1 MYICKN
7 RLSTESNILN
17 MKDIVKASDNN
28 RVLIIG
34 NGFDLDLGWNTRFS
48 DFIKSKH
55 WPQNMHQGSL
65 LSYLQRR
72 YLIHNWFD
80 IEAEI
85 GVFASDPSRR
95 GQTSQTIKLNEDY
108 FNKLVEGFKRYLI
121 EETQKDINTNSIA
134 AKVFHNI
141 LQNMNFSSIYS
152 FNYTDLH
159 DIASRL
165 NIHTKFSYEHVHGS
179 IKEDNIII
187 GAPEDKELN
196 KGYEFLYK
204 TFNSNYQS
212 NNLIYDLR
220 EAREVVFFG
229 HSLGPTDYHY
239 FRSFFKRQC
248 IEDMQRT
255 DAKKITIF
263 TYDNISRMSI
273 MSQLRAMNDQKTN
286 LLVNLNDFK
295 VIMTKTGGEPDLT
308 NFLKHLEATSTGTHS
323 KQISRRFSI
332 K

>member
-1 MYICKN
+1 
-7 RLSTESNILN
+7 
-17 MKDIVKASDNN
+17 MKDIVKASDDK

-34 NGFDLDLGWNTRFS
+34 NGFDLDLGWKTRFS
-48 DFIKSKH
+48 DFINSTY
-55 WPQNMHQGSL
+55 WPKNMHQGSL
-65 LSYLQRR
+65 LSYLKGKQSVN
-72 YLIHNWFD
+72 HWFD
-80 IEAEI
+80 IEKEI
-85 GVFASDPSRR
+85 GIFASDPIRR
-95 GQTSQTIKLNEDY
+95 GQALPTIRINEDY
-108 FNKLVEGFKRYLI
+108 FNQLVEGFKRYLI
-121 EETQKDINTNSIA
+121 EETKKDINNDSTA
-134 AKVFHNI
+134 AKVFRDI
-141 LQNMNFSSIYS
+141 LKNGNFSSIYS
-152 FNYTDLH
+152 FNYTDMH

-165 NIHTKFSYEHVHGS
+165 SINIDFSYEHVHGS
-179 IKEDNIII
+179 IKNDDIII

-204 TFNSNYQS
+204 TFNPHYQS
-212 NNLIYDLR
+212 SNLIYDLR
-220 EAREVVFFG
+220 EAKEIVFFG

-248 IEDMQRT
+248 FEDMHRE

-263 TYDNISRMSI
+263 TYDNASRMSI

-323 KQISRRFSI
+323 KQIIRRFSI